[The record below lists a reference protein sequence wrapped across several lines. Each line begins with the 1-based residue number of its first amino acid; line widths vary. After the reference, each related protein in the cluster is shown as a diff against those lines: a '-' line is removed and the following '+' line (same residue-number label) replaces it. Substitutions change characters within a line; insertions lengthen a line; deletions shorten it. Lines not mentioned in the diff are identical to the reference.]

1 MSKRVRPSPLVPV
14 VARHAIASVDPVGA
28 RALSRAL
35 ADHVVS
41 TTREGYS
48 SAAKKYL
55 RFCSDRN
62 VEPYPAESLWVAAY
76 IIDVVS
82 SIKVQSLKVYL
93 AAIQYTQVLEG
104 YQWSLAGDELI
115 RRARRFVK
123 RRHPS
128 PDKAPKFPVSLCAL
142 LRMVPH
148 IAGWPNWDRICHD
161 DLVFIAASV
170 IAICGFL
177 RGGEF
182 LSYSGSA
189 RPVLKHQDVYFRSV
203 GGRLAICIR
212 ISQPKN
218 LWWIQFAAVT
228 CFCPG
233 PSFRLSPVV
242 ALRMYRRYSSVHLS
256 DSGPAFVLS
265 NGSALSRSFMVS
277 RTAELLSAAG
287 IALQSEAGA
296 VAPVKAASWRAGGV
310 RSALDANISG
320 PMIMALGRWRSMA
333 WESYMLQNTNDLQM
347 SMQAMWNE
355 GIRQDSVDSVPH
367 RASVVGVLNPAAEFI
382 HDDGDVRSE
391 INARIVCR
399 SSNQNA
405 PIDSQSVTSVSRI
418 AMG

>member
-1 MSKRVRPSPLVPV
+1 MSKRVRPSSLVPV

-82 SIKVQSLKVYL
+82 SINVHSLKVYL

-104 YQWSLAGDELI
+104 HQWSLAGDELI
-115 RRARRFVK
+115 RRALRFVK

-142 LRMVPH
+142 LKMVHH
-148 IAGWPNWDRICHD
+148 ITGWPNWDQICHD

-177 RGGEF
+177 RGGAF

-189 RPVLKHQDVYFRSV
+189 RPVLKHRDVYFRSV
-203 GGRLAICIR
+203 GGRLAVCIR

-242 ALRMYRRYSSVHLS
+242 ALRMYRRFSSVRLS
-256 DSGPAFVLS
+256 DNGPAFVL
-265 NGSALSRSFMVS
+265 NGGSALSRSFMVS

-287 IALQSEAGA
+287 IALQSESGA
-296 VAPVKAASWRAGGV
+296 AAPVKAASWRAGGV

-320 PMIMALGRWRSMA
+320 PMIMALGRWRSIA
-333 WESYMLQNTNDLQM
+333 WESYMLQNTSDLQR
-347 SMQAMWNE
+347 SMQAMWSE
-355 GIRQDSVDSVPH
+355 GLRQVEGSNAPH
-367 RASVVGVLNPAAEFI
+367 RASVVGVLNPTAELV
-382 HDDGDVRSE
+382 HNDGDVRSE
-391 INARIVCR
+391 IRALLVCR
-399 SSNQNA
+399 SSIRDVPFN
-405 PIDSQSVTSVSRI
+405 SRSVTSVSRM